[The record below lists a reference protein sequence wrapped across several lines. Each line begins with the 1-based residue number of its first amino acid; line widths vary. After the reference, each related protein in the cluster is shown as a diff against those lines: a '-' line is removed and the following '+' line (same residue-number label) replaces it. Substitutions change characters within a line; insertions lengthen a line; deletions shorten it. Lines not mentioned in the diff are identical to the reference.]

1 MARFG
6 LTAARVFDG
15 HRLVDRPALLV
26 EDDRVVSVGESLP
39 ESVDVIDLGEAT
51 ILPGL
56 VDCHQHLVFDGQ
68 GTLEEQVIGLSDQ
81 ELRERARVAA
91 RRALE
96 GGVTALRDLGDRN
109 FVTLGLRDD
118 PSLAKVVAAGPPI
131 TPPGGHCWYLGGE
144 CVGGDDLRA
153 AVAERDERGSDLIKM
168 MVTGGAMTP
177 TFPLWELQYT
187 SDEVR
192 TVVDEAH
199 ARGLPVAAHCHGVT
213 GIEVAAEAGVDS
225 IEHCT
230 FMNESLTST
239 PRPALLEKLAESGI
253 AISATIGHTGPPPYP
268 PHWAAAVPV
277 VRDAFARVHS
287 EGGVVV
293 VGTDAG
299 INPLKPHDVLPHAYP
314 ELVETLGMS
323 PVEAM
328 CAITSA
334 AADVCG
340 LPGHGRLCPGG
351 PADIVAIAGD
361 PFSDPVV
368 MTKIESVW
376 KAGRA
381 VVTPA

>member
-1 MARFG
+1 MTRFA
-6 LTAARVFDG
+6 LTAARLFDG
-15 HRLVDRPALLV
+15 ERLVERPTLLI
-26 EDDRVVSVGESLP
+26 EDDRVSSVGESLS

-68 GTLEEQVIGLSDQ
+68 GALEDQVTGLSDE
-81 ELRERARVAA
+81 ELTARARGAA

-153 AVAERDERGSDLIKM
+153 AVAERDERGADLIKM

-177 TFPLWELQYT
+177 TFPLWELQY
-187 SDEVR
+187 SSNDVR
-192 TVVDEAH
+192 TAVDEAH
-199 ARGLPVAAHCHGVT
+199 ARGLPLAAHCHGVT
-213 GIEVAAEAGVDS
+213 GIEVAAQAGVDS

-230 FMNESLTST
+230 FMNEALTAT
-239 PRPALLEKLAESGI
+239 PHPALLEKLAESRT

-277 VRDAFARVHS
+277 VRDAFARVHRQ
-287 EGGVVV
+287 GGVVV

-299 INPLKPHDVLPHAYP
+299 INPLKPHDVLPYAYA
-314 ELVETLGMS
+314 ELVETIGMS
-323 PVEAM
+323 SVEAM
-328 CAITSA
+328 RAITSA

-340 LPGHGRLCPGG
+340 LPEHGRLGAGG
-351 PADIVAIAGD
+351 PADIVAVAGD
-361 PFSDPVV
+361 PFSDPSV
-368 MTKIESVW
+368 MTNIESVW

-381 VVTPA
+381 VVRRA